1 MSKSFVSLRKR
12 FDFFR
17 KYKRDFS
24 ITIEIMRDFSILK
37 QRILQFLEIKGITK
51 YKFYQETGITNGIL
65 SQKNGLTEEN
75 IEKFLLTYPEI
86 SAEWLM
92 RGEGDMYVTGKS
104 PKEDGSDANSLE
116 RRLAEIEKKQEIRDK
131 EMESIMKT
139 LEKISSELTSINEE
153 RDKKHH
159 SLCG

>member
-1 MSKSFVSLRKR
+1 MIS
-12 FDFFR
+12 
-17 KYKRDFS
+17 
-24 ITIEIMRDFSILK
+24 
-37 QRILQFLEIKGITK
+37 QRIKQIIDNENVSVRAFERKISCCQGIIAK
-51 YKFYQETGITNGIL
+51 CIR
-65 SQKNGLTEEN
+65 EN
-75 IEKFLLTYPEI
+75 TDVSSSVVSSIVRNFPQYSALWLLT
-86 SAEWLM
+86 
-92 RGEGDMYVTGKS
+92 GEGDMYVTGKS

-131 EMESIMKT
+131 EMESLMKT

>member
-1 MSKSFVSLRKR
+1 M
-12 FDFFR
+12 
-17 KYKRDFS
+17 
-24 ITIEIMRDFSILK
+24 
-37 QRILQFLEIKGITK
+37 QFLEIKGITK

-139 LEKISSELTSINEE
+139 LEKISSELEE
-153 RDKKHH
+153 RNKNHH

>member
-1 MSKSFVSLRKR
+1 M
-12 FDFFR
+12 
-17 KYKRDFS
+17 
-24 ITIEIMRDFSILK
+24 
-37 QRILQFLEIKGITK
+37 QFLEIKGITK
-51 YKFYQETGITNGIL
+51 YKFYQETGIANGIL

-116 RRLAEIEKKQEIRDK
+116 RRLAEIEKKQERRDK

>member
-1 MSKSFVSLRKR
+1 MHERIKQIIENEGLSVRK
-12 FDFFR
+12 FEEIISCSNGVIAKVLKKQTDISV
-17 KYKRDFS
+17 KVLIS
-24 ITIEIMRDFSILK
+24 IK
-37 QRILQFLEIKGITK
+37 
-51 YKFYQETGITNGIL
+51 
-65 SQKNGLTEEN
+65 
-75 IEKFLLTYPEI
+75 EKFPQY
-86 SAEWLM
+86 SAEWLLT
-92 RGEGDMYVTGKS
+92 GEGDMYVTGKS

-116 RRLAEIEKKQEIRDK
+116 QRLAEIEKKQEIRDK

>member
-1 MSKSFVSLRKR
+1 M
-12 FDFFR
+12 
-17 KYKRDFS
+17 
-24 ITIEIMRDFSILK
+24 
-37 QRILQFLEIKGITK
+37 QFLEIKGITK
-51 YKFYQETGITNGIL
+51 YKFYQETGIANGIL

-153 RDKKHH
+153 RDKNRH

>member
-1 MSKSFVSLRKR
+1 MHERIKQIINNEGLSVRKFEDKIHCSVGVIARALKNKTDISSR
-12 FDFFR
+12 FLI
-17 KYKRDFS
+17 S
-24 ITIEIMRDFSILK
+24 IKEVFP
-37 QRILQFLEIKGITK
+37 Q
-51 YKFYQETGITNGIL
+51 Y
-65 SQKNGLTEEN
+65 
-75 IEKFLLTYPEI
+75 
-86 SAEWLM
+86 SAEWLLT
-92 RGEGDMYVTGKS
+92 GEGDMYVTGKS

>member
-1 MSKSFVSLRKR
+1 MDKLL
-12 FDFFR
+12 
-17 KYKRDFS
+17 
-24 ITIEIMRDFSILK
+24 ILNK
-37 QRILQFLEIKGITK
+37 LILHYANGNNGEFAKLLGISQSALSMWKTRGTLDYEKIFTK
-51 YKFYQETGITNGIL
+51 C
-65 SQKNGLTEEN
+65 EN
-75 IEKFLLTYPEI
+75 LNPYWLLTGK
-86 SAEWLM
+86 
-92 RGEGDMYVTGKS
+92 GEMLNTTESTK
-104 PKEDGSDANSLE
+104 DGSDANSLE

>member
-1 MSKSFVSLRKR
+1 M
-12 FDFFR
+12 
-17 KYKRDFS
+17 
-24 ITIEIMRDFSILK
+24 
-37 QRILQFLEIKGITK
+37 QFLEIKGITK

-92 RGEGDMYVTGKS
+92 RGEGDMYKDGCSVQAESDTG
-104 PKEDGSDANSLE
+104 NIE
-116 RRLAEIEKKQEIRDK
+116 RRLAEIEKIQEIRDK

-139 LEKISSELTSINEE
+139 LEKISSELEE
-153 RDKKHH
+153 RDKNHH

>member
-1 MSKSFVSLRKR
+1 MDKLL
-12 FDFFR
+12 
-17 KYKRDFS
+17 
-24 ITIEIMRDFSILK
+24 ILNK
-37 QRILQFLEIKGITK
+37 LILHYANGNNGEFAKLLGISQSALSMWKTRGTLDYEKIFTK
-51 YKFYQETGITNGIL
+51 C
-65 SQKNGLTEEN
+65 EN
-75 IEKFLLTYPEI
+75 LNPYWLLTGK
-86 SAEWLM
+86 
-92 RGEGDMYVTGKS
+92 GEMLNTTESTK
-104 PKEDGSDANSLE
+104 DGSDTNSLE